1 MIKAK
6 ARVTLLA
13 LLLPLLLNA
22 TYILKD
28 DLLRPQAS
36 KIVEDISQELSQKV
50 GVHIYTIATNE
61 RFKPRAN
68 LVEYSKKYES
78 NISKPSVIFIFA
90 PNAKLTQDSDQRG
103 RVAYI
108 PSSKTVAGMYDKSK
122 VLDATLGVV
131 ATKDK
136 NSDED
141 KYNIAI
147 VQGVSELADEIASSK
162 GVKLTKTIP
171 NETNE
176 FIGYVKIPVY
186 IGSLFVFWIF
196 VFRPLLM
203 RIRNGKRD

>member
-1 MIKAK
+1 
-6 ARVTLLA
+6 
-13 LLLPLLLNA
+13 
-22 TYILKD
+22 
-28 DLLRPQAS
+28 
-36 KIVEDISQELSQKV
+36 
-50 GVHIYTIATNE
+50 
-61 RFKPRAN
+61 
-68 LVEYSKKYES
+68 
-78 NISKPSVIFIFA
+78 
-90 PNAKLTQDSDQRG
+90 
-103 RVAYI
+103 
-108 PSSKTVAGMYDKSK
+108 MYDKSN

-162 GVKLTKTIP
+162 GVKLTTTIP

-196 VFRPLLM
+196 VFRPLLT